1 MEDIVKIVTS
11 LEESGLLIKGGGKQ
25 LKLNQRSKKVDFL
38 VDFLGASLVGGL
50 LSGKSTNLKS
60 TNQWERIG

>member
-11 LEESGLLIKGGGKQ
+11 LEESGLLIKGGRKQ

-50 LSGKSTNLKS
+50 
-60 TNQWERIG
+60 

>member
-11 LEESGLLIKGGGKQ
+11 EESGLLIKGGRKQ
-25 LKLNQRSKKVDFL
+25 LKLNQRNKKVDFL
-38 VDFLGASLVGGL
+38 VDFLGASLLGGL

-60 TNQWERIG
+60 ANQWERIG

>member
-11 LEESGLLIKGGGKQ
+11 LEESCLLIKGGRKQ

-38 VDFLGASLVGGL
+38 VDFLGASLVEGL